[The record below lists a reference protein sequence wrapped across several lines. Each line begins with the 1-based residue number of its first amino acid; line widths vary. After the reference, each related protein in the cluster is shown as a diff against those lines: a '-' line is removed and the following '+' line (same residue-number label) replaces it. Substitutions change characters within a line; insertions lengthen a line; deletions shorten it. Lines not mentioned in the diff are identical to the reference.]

1 MPKNSTRAL
10 YENITVPELY
20 NMSHARSLMPL
31 FLQWE
36 RTAAVQR
43 FKQRYGTQE
52 RYQESMKNMY
62 ALITQVDQACKEIV
76 DEIKKQGLLDETMI
90 IFTTDNGMFN
100 GAHGLAGKW
109 YPYQES
115 IRVPLIIHDPRMP
128 ESKRGTLNDDFTLNV
143 DLAETILGAA
153 GVQPHPDMQGRDIAD
168 LYLEDRK
175 AKRKERPWRE
185 EFFYDFDIEEGRH
198 IPGNRALVRKKFK
211 YLSWYGWNIEQLFD
225 LEEDPFEFTDVKDRP
240 ENAKIMEEMRARMA
254 VLKVE
259 ADGGPN
265 PEVKDCTRKSGE
277 EHFKLYSMEA
287 VRPQTDASEVNVTQ
301 ATM

>member
-1 MPKNSTRAL
+1 MDTYLTAMLLCSVSFRSYPPKPVGVSEEPGGQFMPKNSTRAL
-10 YENITVPELY
+10 YENITIPELY
-20 NMSHARSLMPL
+20 KMSHARSLMPP

-36 RTAAVQR
+36 RTAAVAR
-43 FKQRYGTQE
+43 FMQRYGTQE
-52 RYQESMKNMY
+52 HYQKSMKNMY

-76 DEIKKQGLLDETMI
+76 DEVKKQGLLDETMI

-153 GVQPHPDMQGRDIAD
+153 GLRPHPDMQGRDIAD

-175 AKRKERPWRE
+175 AARKENPWRE
-185 EFFYDFDIEEGRH
+185 EFFYDFDVDKDGLFLPIMHWSGRSLS
-198 IPGNRALVRKKFK
+198 IFTGTQLGKSSCLTLRKIH
-211 YLSWYGWNIEQLFD
+211 LSLQ
-225 LEEDPFEFTDVKDRP
+225 
-240 ENAKIMEEMRARMA
+240 M
-254 VLKVE
+254 
-259 ADGGPN
+259 
-265 PEVKDCTRKSGE
+265 
-277 EHFKLYSMEA
+277 
-287 VRPQTDASEVNVTQ
+287 
-301 ATM
+301 